1 MLADIQHTIDSLHH
15 RLRGLATGSVATY
28 IPELAKVDPDQF
40 SIAIT
45 TIDGQQYHVGDSHV
59 EFTLQSLS
67 KPFVFGHALTV
78 AGRDTVVDTTGVEPT
93 GNAFDSMVRL
103 DRVGKPVNPMVNAGA
118 IVTASLIPGA
128 TLEERFEII
137 RELLGVYLASPPMLD
152 TAVYES
158 ECRTGDRN
166 RALGYL
172 LKSRGTITGDVDEHI
187 DLYFRQCSLKSTV
200 SGLAN
205 AAATLANQ
213 GVNPVSGMR
222 ALDTTY
228 VKDVLVVMLMS
239 GMYDYAGRWAYEI
252 GLPAKSGVS
261 GGILAVVPGLMGIAV
276 HSPRLDDY
284 GNSTRGLA
292 VFRELAE
299 RFNLHILNPEAAP
312 SQG

>member
-1 MLADIQHTIDSLHH
+1 MLANAQHTIDSLHT
-15 RLRGLATGSVATY
+15 RLQGLTSGSIATY

-45 TIDGQQYHVGDSHV
+45 TVDGYQYHVGDSEV

-78 AGRDTVVDTTGVEPT
+78 AGRDKVVTTTGLEPT

-118 IVTASLIPGA
+118 IVTASLIPGDS
-128 TLEERFEII
+128 LEERFEIV
-137 RELLGVYLASPPMLD
+137 RGLFGAYLGTPPSLD
-152 TAVYES
+152 TAVYQS

-172 LKSRGTITGDVDEHI
+172 LKSKGTISGEVDEHI
-187 DLYFRQCSLKSTV
+187 DLYFRQCSLKTTV
-200 SGLAN
+200 IGIAN

-213 GVNPVSGMR
+213 GINPISGKR

-228 VKDVLVVMLMS
+228 VKDVLSVMLMS

-276 HSPRLDDY
+276 HSPRLDEY

-292 VFRELAE
+292 VFRELVE
-299 RFNLHILNPEAAP
+299 RFSLHILDP
-312 SQG
+312 SQPPTQD

>member
-1 MLADIQHTIDSLHH
+1 MLADAQDTIDMLHE
-15 RLRGLATGSVATY
+15 RFRGLATGSVATY
-28 IPELAKVDPDQF
+28 IPELATVDPDQF

-45 TIDGQQYHVGDSHV
+45 TVDGQQYHVGDSQV

-78 AGRDTVVDTTGVEPT
+78 AGRETVVDTTGVEPT
-93 GNAFDSMVRL
+93 GNAFDSMVGL

-118 IVTASLIPGA
+118 IATASLIPGA
-128 TLEERFEII
+128 TAEERFEII
-137 RELLGVYLASPPMLD
+137 RGLFGAYLASPPTLD

-172 LKSRGTITGDVDEHI
+172 LKGNGIIHGDVEEHL

-200 SGLAN
+200 VGIAN

-213 GVNPVSGMR
+213 GINPVSGVR
-222 ALDTTY
+222 ALDRAF

-261 GGILAVVPGLMGIAV
+261 GGILAVVPGLMGVAV
-276 HSPRLDDY
+276 HSPRLDKH

-292 VFRELAE
+292 VFRELGE
-299 RFNLHILNPEAAP
+299 RFNLHILDPGAP
-312 SQG
+312 PAQG